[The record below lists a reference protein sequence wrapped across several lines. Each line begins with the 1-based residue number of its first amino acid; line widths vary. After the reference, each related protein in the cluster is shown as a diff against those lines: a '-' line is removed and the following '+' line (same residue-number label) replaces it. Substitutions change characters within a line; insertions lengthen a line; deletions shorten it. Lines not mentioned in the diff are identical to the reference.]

1 MQYLL
6 VLLMGIGPRPNQSEH
21 FARIFFNYCWERE
34 VPFSF
39 QGEVLGII
47 SLLQRLNECEPE
59 VKQLSTQENTRSR
72 NEDKKEKARKF

>member
-6 VLLMGIGPRPNQSEH
+6 VLLMGIGPRSNQSEH
-21 FARIFFNYCWERE
+21 FASIFLNYCWERE

-47 SLLQRLNECEPE
+47 SLLKRLNECEPE
-59 VKQLSTQENTRSR
+59 VKQLSTQKNTA
-72 NEDKKEKARKF
+72 KKQK

>member
-59 VKQLSTQENTRSR
+59 VKQLSTQENTA
-72 NEDKKEKARKF
+72 KKQK